1 MAAEPP
7 NGQKH
12 MCVKKRPA
20 QRSGRRKRRRPTPA
34 DTREGHVTS
43 RCIKPRQLTSLSSTA
58 RPEPYGSETR
68 VEKERKEQNVPP
80 QIYLPPRCDVSP
92 ALPHRGR
99 AAAKGCG
106 GLHIQQGRQ
115 YPRMRPHKT
124 IARMEEDRIDGVV
137 TIYSDAVAPPIEG
150 IFNDPCHACA

>member
-1 MAAEPP
+1 MAAEPS
-7 NGQKH
+7 NGQKR
-12 MCVKKRPA
+12 MCVKKTARP
-20 QRSGRRKRRRPTPA
+20 KERPQKKTQTN
-34 DTREGHVTS
+34 TRGYAGGHVTS

-124 IARMEEDRIDGVV
+124 IARMEEDRIDGAV